1 MIKFDKV
8 SKRYGEALAVNN
20 FSCEYEQ
27 GKTHVLLGSS
37 GCGKTTLLRLVLG
50 IAAPD
55 EGWVI
60 VDGNPMSDLT
70 RSELV
75 RKMGYVVQ
83 EGGLFPHLTAMQNVS
98 LAAEALSW
106 TSERI
111 SSRIEEL
118 VEIVGFN
125 DAIIQKYPSELS
137 GGQRQRVSLMRALM
151 LDPPILL
158 LDEPLGSL
166 DPLVRDDLQKQLGK
180 IFRSVQKTVLLVTH
194 DIREAAILGQTIT
207 LMTDGELVQH
217 GSFSDLTTQPSRP
230 FVTEFLQAQELPA
243 HLQEFF

>member
-8 SKRYGEALAVNN
+8 TKRYGSARAVRD
-20 FSCEYEQ
+20 FSCEFED
-27 GKTHVLLGSS
+27 GRTHILLGSS

-50 IAAPD
+50 IIAPD
-55 EGWVI
+55 QGWVI

-70 RSELV
+70 RAELV
-75 RKMGYVVQ
+75 AKMGYVVQ
-83 EGGLFPHLTAMQNVS
+83 EGGLFPHLTALQNVA
-98 LAAEALSW
+98 LAAESQSW
-106 TSERI
+106 SANRI
-111 SSRIEEL
+111 ATRIAEL
-118 VEIVGFN
+118 VKIVGFN

-158 LDEPLGSL
+158 MDEPLGSL
-166 DPLVRDDLQKQLGK
+166 DPLVRDDLQRQLK
-180 IFRSVQKTVLLVTH
+180 DIFQSLRKTVLFVTH
-194 DIREAAILGQTIT
+194 DIREAAILGETIT
-207 LMTDGELVQH
+207 LMTDGQLVQH
-217 GSFSDLTTQPSRP
+217 GGFTDLTKYPATP